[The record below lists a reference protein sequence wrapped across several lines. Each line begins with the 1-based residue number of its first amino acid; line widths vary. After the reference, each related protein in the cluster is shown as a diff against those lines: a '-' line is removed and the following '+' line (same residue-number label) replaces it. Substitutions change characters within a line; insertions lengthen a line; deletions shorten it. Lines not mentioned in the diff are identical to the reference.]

1 MDCQIYHHH
10 GFLLLL
16 SDGAKY
22 ITGTKTAIDGG
33 WTTFR

>member
-1 MDCQIYHHH
+1 LPDISPPWFFTIM
-10 GFLLLL
+10 

-33 WTTFR
+33 WTTIR